1 MKKIIFILAIP
12 VFLFS
17 GCGEKHHEEH
27 HEEHQ
32 RAVEMKRDIQESIG
46 LTTAPAEKKKII
58 ADVDVYGVIAQDTE
72 NTMHVSPKT
81 SCVLKSLKVEVGQTV
96 DEKSPIATVETEA
109 GMQDI
114 LSPCHG
120 VVISKYVKEGEK
132 IDSLTSIVT
141 IANPDVLRASF
152 DVYEKDLSAIKLDQN
167 VKVTTVAYPE
177 KTFVGKVVFISPRVD
192 DQTRTIK
199 IRVDIENK
207 EHLLKFGMF
216 VTGRIE
222 KEAEME
228 TIVVPLESVQ
238 TIDSGKVV
246 FVKTGEETFLV
257 KEVKVRQQTEYEAAI
272 TEGLNEGE
280 IVVVKG
286 SFILK
291 SELQK
296 EELGGHDHA

>member
-1 MKKIIFILAIP
+1 MKKIISILAIP
-12 VFLFS
+12 ILFLG
-17 GCGEKHHEEH
+17 GCGEKPHEDHHDDGK
-27 HEEHQ
+27 
-32 RAVEMKRDIQESIG
+32 RIVEMKKDIQVSVG
-46 LTTAPAEKKKII
+46 LTTALAEKKKII

-81 SCVLKSLKVEVGQTV
+81 NCVLKSLKVEVGQTV
-96 DEKSPIATVETEA
+96 DEKTPIAIVETDA
-109 GMQDI
+109 GIQEI

-132 IDSLTSIVT
+132 LDTLTSIVT
-141 IANPDVLRASF
+141 IANPDILRGSF
-152 DVYEKDLSAIKLDQN
+152 DVYEKDLSAIKLEQN
-167 VKVTTVAYPE
+167 VKITTVAYPG
-177 KTFVGKVVFISPRVD
+177 KTFLGKVVFISPRVD

-222 KEAEME
+222 KESEME
-228 TIVVPLESVQ
+228 SMVVPLESVQ
-238 TIDSGKVV
+238 TLGGERIV
-246 FVKTGEETFLV
+246 FVKTGEETFEA
-257 KEVKVRQQTEYEAAI
+257 KAVKVHQQTEDEAAI
-272 TEGLNEGE
+272 TEGLSEGE
-280 IVVVKG
+280 VVVVKG

-296 EELGGHDHA
+296 EELGGDDHA